1 VQIVMNQLA
10 SMLAPMLLA
19 PKRGANHQRASRPV
33 QLGLLAWALVGAFVC
48 TGCGTG
54 DRCSLRGVVKFNG
67 ELLPEG
73 DVRLDPVN
81 HPEAARASAHVEA
94 GKFEISQGAGMLA
107 GVYRVAVYAVR
118 PTGRKVVSRES
129 LNGRKIERIIQ
140 EEQYIPERY
149 NRRSKLHIELV
160 PGENEK
166 ELVLEE

>member
-1 VQIVMNQLA
+1 MKQLA
-10 SMLAPMLLA
+10 SMLAPLRLA
-19 PKRGANHQRASRPV
+19 PTPGAKHQQASRTV
-33 QLGLLAWALVGAFVC
+33 RLGLLASALMGAIVC

-54 DRCSLRGVVKFNG
+54 DPCSLRGVVKFNG

-81 HPEAARASAHVEA
+81 HPEAARASAHIEA
-94 GKFEISQGAGMLA
+94 GEFEISQSAGMLA

-118 PTGRKVVSRES
+118 PTGRKVLTREA
-129 LNGRKIERIIQ
+129 LNGRKIERIIE

-149 NRRSKLHIELV
+149 NRRSKLHIELA

-166 ELVLEE
+166 ELILEE